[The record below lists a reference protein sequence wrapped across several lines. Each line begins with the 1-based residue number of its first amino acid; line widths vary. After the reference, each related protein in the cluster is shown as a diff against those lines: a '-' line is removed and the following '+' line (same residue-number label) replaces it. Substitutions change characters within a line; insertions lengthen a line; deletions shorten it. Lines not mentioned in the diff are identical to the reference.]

1 MSFYHAVVWIDHKQ
15 ARVIRFSDQESQSVQ
30 VAHEGGEAHLHHR
43 AGTLGSGHAPEDQHY
58 YHAVAAALEG
68 SSALLITG
76 PANAKLELEKHIRAH
91 HPKLAGSISAV
102 ESADHPSEGELL
114 KHARQ
119 YFRAHDRMQPG
130 SGLR

>member
-30 VAHEGGEAHLHHR
+30 VAHEGGEAHLHPR
-43 AGTLGSGHAPEDQHY
+43 AGTPGSGHAPEDQHY

-76 PANAKLELEKHIRAH
+76 PANAKDEFRDHCAH
-91 HPKLAGSISAV
+91 HDKAV
-102 ESADHPSEGELL
+102 SQAIVAVIASDHPTDPQLVAMA
-114 KHARQ
+114 KQ
-119 YFRAHDRMQPG
+119 YFLRVDKMLG
-130 SGLR
+130 SAPLR